1 MFSHFPMLSTLCG
14 PAPRWC
20 LLILLVSFAAVL
32 SASGFAQG
40 HEDEIVANLAGGR
53 VIIHVARDIILFAA
67 IDQPVERNS
76 IPPRVMNLD
85 AAHIGVLLGASEWRI
100 PADPKP
106 IRIDRDFQRVGA
118 NERRTDV
125 SPGEA
130 EPDLDAIGITFLE
143 KLRPLVGQLHHKL
156 DFVPDDP
163 IFQLVIIGYG
173 SDQYG
178 PEVWVAE
185 YRIEQQQIATS
196 GEYWQTRILRPRFT
210 QLYPP
215 EKHAPRTLV
224 EVRYPVDLKG
234 PRLSELI
241 QGNDPRVVQV
251 ASKEPRFTKVL
262 ENLHGGQAQKAAPLD
277 SVDFMRA
284 LLPLVANNAPF
295 VMGTMAEQHGF
306 EWIVPPAEPIEKVEE
321 DKNRPREAP
330 SLLRKPPKP

>member
-1 MFSHFPMLSTLCG
+1 M
-14 PAPRWC
+14 
-20 LLILLVSFAAVL
+20 
-32 SASGFAQG
+32 
-40 HEDEIVANLAGGR
+40 
-53 VIIHVARDIILFAA
+53 
-67 IDQPVERNS
+67 
-76 IPPRVMNLD
+76 
-85 AAHIGVLLGASEWRI
+85 
-100 PADPKP
+100 
-106 IRIDRDFQRVGA
+106 DRDFQRVGA
-118 NERRTDV
+118 NERRADWA
-125 SPGEA
+125 PGEA
-130 EPDLDAIGITFLE
+130 EPDLDAIGVTFLE

-185 YRIEQQQIATS
+185 YRIEQQQVATR

-224 EVRYPVDLKG
+224 ETRYPVDLKG

-241 QGNDPRVVQV
+241 QGNDPRVLQV
-251 ASKEPRFTKVL
+251 ASRDPRFSKVL

-306 EWIVPPAEPIEKVEE
+306 EWIVPPAEPVEKVEQ
-321 DKNRPREAP
+321 DKNRPPGAP
-330 SLLRKPPKP
+330 SLLRTPKP

>member
-1 MFSHFPMLSTLCG
+1 MFSRFPMLSTLCG
-14 PAPRWC
+14 PSPRWC
-20 LLILLVSFAAVL
+20 LLILLVLFAAVL
-32 SASGFAQG
+32 PASGFAQG

>member
-1 MFSHFPMLSTLCG
+1 MFHRFLIRAEHRSFLS
-14 PAPRWC
+14 RWC
-20 LLILLVSFAAVL
+20 LPILLLLLAAFL
-32 SASGFAQG
+32 PASSFAQG
-40 HEDEIVANLAGGR
+40 REDEIIANLAGGR
-53 VIIHVARDIILFAA
+53 VIVHVARDLILFAA

-76 IPPRVMNLD
+76 ISPRVMNLD
-85 AAHIGVLLGASEWRI
+85 ARHIGVLLGASEWRI

-106 IRIDRDFQRVGA
+106 IRMDRDFHLAGA
-118 NERRTDV
+118 SERRTDV
-125 SPGEA
+125 APGDA

-173 SDQYG
+173 ADQYG

-185 YRIEQQQIATS
+185 YRMEQQQIATR

-215 EKHAPRTLV
+215 EKHAPRMLV

-241 QGNDPRVVQV
+241 QGNDPRVVQLS
-251 ASKEPRFTKVL
+251 AREPRFTKVL

-295 VMGTMAEQHGF
+295 IMGTMAEQHGF
-306 EWIVPPAEPIEKVEE
+306 EWIIPPAEPIEKAVE
-321 DKNRPREAP
+321 DKSRPPEAP
-330 SLLRKPPKP
+330 SLLRKPKP

>member
-1 MFSHFPMLSTLCG
+1 MFSRFPMLSTLCG
-14 PAPRWC
+14 PSPRWC
-20 LLILLVSFAAVL
+20 LVILLVLFAAVL

-130 EPDLDAIGITFLE
+130 EPDLDAIGVTFLE

-234 PRLSELI
+234 PKLSELI

>member
-1 MFSHFPMLSTLCG
+1 MFHRFPIRAEHRSFLS
-14 PAPRWC
+14 RWC
-20 LLILLVSFAAVL
+20 LPILLLLLAAFL
-32 SASGFAQG
+32 PASSFAQG
-40 HEDEIVANLAGGR
+40 REDEIIANLAGGR
-53 VIIHVARDIILFAA
+53 VIVHVARDLILFAA

-76 IPPRVMNLD
+76 ISPRVMNLD
-85 AAHIGVLLGASEWRI
+85 ARHIGVLLGASEWRI

-106 IRIDRDFQRVGA
+106 IRMDRDFHLAGA
-118 NERRTDV
+118 SERRTDV
-125 SPGEA
+125 APGDA

-173 SDQYG
+173 ADQYG

-185 YRIEQQQIATS
+185 YRMEQQQIATR

-215 EKHAPRTLV
+215 EKHAPRMLV

-241 QGNDPRVVQV
+241 QGNDPRVVQLS
-251 ASKEPRFTKVL
+251 AREPRFTKVL

-295 VMGTMAEQHGF
+295 IMGTMAEQHGF
-306 EWIVPPAEPIEKVEE
+306 EWIIPPAEPIEKAVE
-321 DKNRPREAP
+321 DKSRPPEAP
-330 SLLRKPPKP
+330 SLLRKPKP

>member
-1 MFSHFPMLSTLCG
+1 MFHRFPMRAEHRRLS
-14 PAPRWC
+14 PRWC
-20 LLILLVSFAAVL
+20 LPVVLMLLPAILAA
-32 SASGFAQG
+32 SSFAQG
-40 HEDEIVANLAGGR
+40 REDEIIANLAGGR
-53 VIIHVARDIILFAA
+53 VIVHVARDLILFAA

-76 IPPRVMNLD
+76 ISPRVMNLD
-85 AAHIGVLLGASEWRI
+85 TRHIGILLGASEWRI

-106 IRIDRDFQRVGA
+106 IRMDRDFHLAGA
-118 NERRTDV
+118 SERRTD
-125 SPGEA
+125 SAPGDA

-173 SDQYG
+173 AEQYG

-185 YRIEQQQIATS
+185 YRMEQQQIATRS
-196 GEYWQTRILRPRFT
+196 EYWQTRILRPRFT

-215 EKHAPRTLV
+215 EKHAPRMLV
-224 EVRYPVDLKG
+224 EVRYPIDLKG

-241 QGNDPRVVQV
+241 QGNDPRVVQL
-251 ASKEPRFTKVL
+251 AAREPRFTKVL

-295 VMGTMAEQHGF
+295 VMGTMAEEHGF
-306 EWIVPPAEPIEKVEE
+306 QWIVPPAEPIEKAVE
-321 DKNRPREAP
+321 DKSRPPDAP
-330 SLLRKPPKP
+330 SLLRKPKP